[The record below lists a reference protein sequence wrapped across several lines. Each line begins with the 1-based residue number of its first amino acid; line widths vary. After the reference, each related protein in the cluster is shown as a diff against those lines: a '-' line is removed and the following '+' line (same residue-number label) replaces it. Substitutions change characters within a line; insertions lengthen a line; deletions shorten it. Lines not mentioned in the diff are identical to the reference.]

1 MLLSDMSP
9 VSKKC
14 QVLVIEDEP
23 IDLALIQQVIE
34 TEEIPVHLIPFDNGE
49 GAIQYL
55 EQTSPQAPIPE
66 LILLD
71 LKLPGI
77 QGLEILK
84 MIRSDARF
92 CIIPIVILTALES
105 PAVILE
111 AYRLGCNCYIK
122 KPLAPKILAATVMAI
137 FDFWLN
143 FAILP
148 EAEGIAWNHAS

>member
-1 MLLSDMSP
+1 MLLTNMPP
-9 VSKKC
+9 VPKKC

-23 IDLALIQQVIE
+23 IDLTLIQQVIE
-34 TEEIPVHLIPFDNGE
+34 AEKIPVHLIPFDNGE
-49 GAIQYL
+49 GAIHYL
-55 EQTSPQAPIPE
+55 EQSSAQAPAPE

-84 MIRSDARF
+84 LIRSDARF
-92 CIIPIVILTALES
+92 CIIPIVILTALEAPS
-105 PAVILE
+105 IILD

-122 KPLAPKILAATVMAI
+122 KPLDPKSLAATVLAI

-143 FAILP
+143 YAILP
-148 EAEGIAWNHAS
+148 EAEGRAWSHA

>member
-1 MLLSDMSP
+1 MLLTDTPP
-9 VSKKC
+9 VPKQC

-23 IDLALIQQVIE
+23 IDLMLIQQVIE
-34 TEEIPVHLIPFDNGE
+34 AEKIPVHLIPFDNGE

-55 EQTSPQAPIPE
+55 EKSSAQAPAPE

-105 PAVILE
+105 PSVILE

-122 KPLAPKILAATVMAI
+122 KPLDPKNLASSVLAI

-148 EAEGIAWNHAS
+148 EAEGSVWNHA